1 MIIDAAVGSMGLPEG
16 VVEEVVL
23 EIGVDVSSAY
33 GVGVSEYCVVV
44 VESEVVDFDIRLAP
58 RAKSPQMTTTRTAA
72 VIPIISPVRLL
83 RGGVTGGVGKG
94 CA

>member
-1 MIIDAAVGSMGLPEG
+1 MIDAAVGSMGLPEG
-16 VVEEVVL
+16 VVGEVVL
-23 EIGVDVSSAY
+23 EVDVSSVY

-44 VESEVVDFDIRLAP
+44 VESEVVDFDSRLAP
-58 RAKSPQMTTTRTAA
+58 RAKSPQMVTTRTVA
-72 VIPIISPVRLL
+72 VIPMISPVRLL

>member
-1 MIIDAAVGSMGLPEG
+1 MIDAAVGSMGLPEG
-16 VVEEVVL
+16 VVDEVVL
-23 EIGVDVSSAY
+23 GVGVDVSSAY

-44 VESEVVDFDIRLAP
+44 VESEVVDFDSRLAP
-58 RAKSPQMTTTRTAA
+58 SAKSPQMVTTRTAA
-72 VIPIISPVRLL
+72 VIPMISPVRLL

>member
-1 MIIDAAVGSMGLPEG
+1 MIDAAVGSMGLPEG
-16 VVEEVVL
+16 VLDEVVL
-23 EIGVDVSSAY
+23 GVGVDVSSVY

-44 VESEVVDFDIRLAP
+44 VVSEVVDFDIRLAP
-58 RAKSPQMTTTRTAA
+58 KAKSPQMTTTRTVA
-72 VIPIISPVRLL
+72 VIPIISPVWLL